1 MRFLN
6 KKYFTFIFAALV
18 LLGNINF
25 AYSQTMCNMSMQKGC
40 QCEETEQGNTQASF
54 SKVDCCKQVL
64 KEINN
69 TSDLKSIQKETI
81 SELIFLSVLP
91 AETVNISDYIFAKKI
106 QDPFHIPPKDLPILN
121 CTFRI

>member
-1 MRFLN
+1 MKIFN
-6 KKYFTFIFAALV
+6 KKYITLIFAALV

-40 QCEETEQGNTQASF
+40 QCEDTDQSNTQASF
-54 SKVDCCKQVL
+54 TKVDCCKQVL

-69 TSDLKSIQKETI
+69 ASDLKSIQKETI
-81 SELIFLSVLP
+81 SEIIFLSVIP
-91 AETVNISDYIFAKKI
+91 AETVNISNCIFAKKI

-121 CTFRI
+121 CTFRV